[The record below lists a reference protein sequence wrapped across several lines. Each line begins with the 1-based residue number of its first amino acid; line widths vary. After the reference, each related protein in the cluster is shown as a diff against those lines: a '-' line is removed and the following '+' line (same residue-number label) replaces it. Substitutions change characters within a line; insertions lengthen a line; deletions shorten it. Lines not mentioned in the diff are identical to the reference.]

1 MVLSAIRRLL
11 RRFGRLLPAAQQLL
25 QGLRV
30 FMTTID
36 GGLQPA
42 TGDGVVLFDTVTVV
56 VQAGEVVLGF
66 GVALLRGLF
75 KPMGGTCR
83 IFFYALAVVIHDAE
97 IGLRFGMVVHGGLLV
112 KAQRFGIILAAT
124 QTIMAGE
131 GRLIKLFIAL
141 VIGNGGGAVLG
152 VALGALRASANS
164 SFWREAMSPC

>member
-1 MVLSAIRRLL
+1 
-11 RRFGRLLPAAQQLL
+11 
-25 QGLRV
+25 
-30 FMTTID
+30 MTTID

-42 TGDGVVLFDTVTVV
+42 AGDGVVLFDTVTVV

-66 GVALLRGLF
+66 GVALLRGLL
-75 KPMGGTCR
+75 KPVGGTRR

-152 VALGALRASANS
+152 VGCFGCFEGVGL
-164 SFWREAMSPC
+164 